1 MKPCT
6 ATRTRTIMGTTYSI
20 PQPFTAEQFSWADE
34 IGAEPAGL
42 ASQAN
47 QVLAENLGNNIAAR
61 IKKAQ
66 KEGTAIP
73 TQEDMDA
80 AYAAYDFSGSRTSYG
95 SLFQRLFVKT
105 ASNFVRK
112 LLKSSG
118 YRAEGL
124 KAPVTVA
131 KKDEEPK
138 GNQISFET
146 FEAEVTRLVNGEG
159 PWGEVEAFV
168 NARNQMI
175 EAAQAEEEE
184 ITSRA
189 RATEEKLGSLGPAL

>member
-6 ATRTRTIMGTTYSI
+6 ATRTRTVLGITFSI
-20 PQPFTAEQFSWADE
+20 PQPFEADQFSWASE
-34 IGAEPAGL
+34 IGADPTGL
-42 ASQAN
+42 ANQSN

-66 KEGTAIP
+66 KEGTELP
-73 TQEDMDA
+73 TQKDMDLL
-80 AYAAYDFSGSRTSYG
+80 YESYDFSGGRSSSGT
-95 SLFQRLFVKT
+95 LFQRLFTKI
-105 ASNFVRK
+105 ASTFVRK

-118 YRAEGL
+118 YRPQNM

-146 FEAEVTRLVNGEG
+146 FEFEVSRLVNGEG
-159 PWGEVEAFV
+159 PWGEVEAFIS
-168 NARNQMI
+168 ARDQMI
-175 EAAQAEEEE
+175 ESAQAEEAEMLN
-184 ITSRA
+184 RA
-189 RATEEKLGSLGPAL
+189 KSTEDKLGSLGASL